1 MSREAAIG
9 GLIVV
14 GLILVACRVL
24 FDEYDRRRDQREQAA
39 ADAERVRRALA
50 AVNRRSLGDP
60 SPDCNRPGTQA
71 RGVVT
76 R

>member
-1 MSREAAIG
+1 MSAAAALM
-9 GLIVV
+9 GLVLVV
-14 GLILVACRVL
+14 GLTIALGRL
-24 FDEYDRRRDQREQAA
+24 FDRYDQMRDQREEAE

-50 AVNRRSLGDP
+50 AVNRRSLGEP
-60 SPDCNRPGTQA
+60 SEHCRRAQTQA